1 MRQNNVVFVF
11 ARGEKFRQNIL
22 IPDFH
27 SLRFSSLLPLLLLAT
42 LRSYERRAND
52 SQRKSEGETRVA
64 TRNLPLESS
73 NEISYTWKIFGGKEA
88 FLQLVE
94 SSAILR
100 KILICD
106 KNYCIIENIAFHSPA
121 TLSFWKEK
129 KISEGSERIFSN
141 SKLVVS

>member
-42 LRSYERRAND
+42 LLSYERRAND

-100 KILICD
+100 KFWFATKIIALLKILL
-106 KNYCIIENIAFHSPA
+106 F
-121 TLSFWKEK
+121 TLLLHCHFGKEK
-129 KISEGSERIFSN
+129 KICERSERIFSN